1 MTLRF
6 SKIDHKQVHHTTS
19 LNEFA
24 KKLDLASRA
33 GMTPLLTGKKVPL
46 ICPITSLSYVESLMR
61 FSNIM
66 PQFIVLPYTEIG

>member
-1 MTLRF
+1 MTLRS
-6 SKIDHKQVHHTTS
+6 SKIDRKQVHYTTF

-33 GMTPLLTGKKVPL
+33 GMTPLLTGKTVPL
-46 ICPITSLSYVESLMR
+46 ICPITSLSYAESPMR

-66 PQFIVLPYTEIG
+66 PQFIVLPYTGIG